1 MNNWHGKVLAVL
13 LAVVALVSGC
23 SMFRSSP
30 APVRQDVPEYY
41 TVAPGDTLQG
51 IAFRYGLDYQQVAK
65 WNRLKSPDLIK
76 AGQRLRLMPPGAR
89 PGTGGER
96 GALTAKRAP
105 DSRSGGAT
113 GSSRSSTAAAA
124 GREKGR
130 GLRSLAVTRGD
141 WVWPTQGIVVKGYD
155 PDVPGGKGI
164 EISGNPGQPVLAAS
178 PGAVVYSGS
187 GLPGYGRLVIVK
199 HSDSL
204 LSAYGYLGK
213 ILVREGDSVR
223 VGQAIAELESSNPN
237 RPVLHF
243 EIRQNGKPI
252 DPFRYLPS

>member
-1 MNNWHGKVLAVL
+1 MTDWHGKTLAVL
-13 LAVVALVSGC
+13 LAVAVLASGC

-30 APVRQDVPEYY
+30 APVRGDVPEYY
-41 TVAPGDTLQG
+41 TVAPGDTLQE

-65 WNRLKSPDLIK
+65 WNRLKSPDLIH

-89 PGTGGER
+89 SKGGKP
-96 GALTAKRAP
+96 ASLTAKRDS
-105 DSRSGGAT
+105 DSRSGGTA
-113 GSSRSSTAAAA
+113 GSASAN
-124 GREKGR
+124 EKGR
-130 GLRSLAVTRGD
+130 GLRSVAVTRGD
-141 WVWPTQGIVVKGYD
+141 WVWPTQGVVVKGYD

-164 EISGNPGQPVLAAS
+164 EISGNAGQPVLAAS

-213 ILVREGDSVR
+213 ILVQEGDAVR
-223 VGQAIAELESSNPN
+223 VGQTIAELDSGNPS

-252 DPFRYLPS
+252 DPFRYLPG